1 MRKIFCYCLF
11 LFTSLPVYADNG
23 VGNTAN
29 LIFSTDPILET
40 ELDTIKNRLLA
51 VDADFVASLESMPLT
66 QQVRQI
72 RGFLAQKTF
81 EYYDKKYT
89 QMLQDASNSTGRV
102 IKSETNDLTGGITWE
117 RIWLDNGELDN
128 EDMCYNLLERRACD
142 YPNGFED
149 FRIIKNIGG
158 KIQSLDISMDD
169 TASNTH
175 YVISIDLTNDSDDW
189 QHNNISQSFDN
200 ITLSVLVDE
209 YDYDKWY
216 AWRNQEMADVRA
228 GKYIPVSD
236 NGQPDPNSP
245 FYPLA
250 IQMDDSREWKS
261 NKLPTS
267 RARGR
272 IRNFSQSV
280 TNK

>member
-1 MRKIFCYCLF
+1 MRKFFCYCLF

-89 QMLQDASNSTGRV
+89 QMLQDASNSTGRA
-102 IKSETNDLTGGITWE
+102 IKTDTQDLINGMTRE
-117 RIWLDNGELDN
+117 KLWLDRGELDN
-128 EDMCYNLLERRACD
+128 ANLCYNTVERRACD
-142 YPNGFED
+142 YPDGFED
-149 FRIIKNIGG
+149 FDIEKDTGGTIQTLRI
-158 KIQSLDISMDD
+158 DMDD
-169 TASNTH
+169 KESNTH
-175 YVISIDLTNDSDDW
+175 YEIDISLTNTSDNYETTGMA
-189 QHNNISQSFDN
+189 QQFDN
-200 ITLSVLVDE
+200 IVLSTMVEEYNYDE
-209 YDYDKWY
+209 WY

>member
-1 MRKIFCYCLF
+1 MRKFFCYCLF
-11 LFTSLPVYADNG
+11 LFTSLPVYADND

-72 RGFLAQKTF
+72 RGFLAQKSF

-89 QMLQDASNSTGRV
+89 QMLKDASNSTGRV

>member
-1 MRKIFCYCLF
+1 MRKFFCYCLF
-11 LFTSLPVYADNG
+11 LFTSLPVYANNG

-102 IKSETNDLTGGITWE
+102 IKSETNNLTGGITWE

-142 YPNGFED
+142 YPNGFEE